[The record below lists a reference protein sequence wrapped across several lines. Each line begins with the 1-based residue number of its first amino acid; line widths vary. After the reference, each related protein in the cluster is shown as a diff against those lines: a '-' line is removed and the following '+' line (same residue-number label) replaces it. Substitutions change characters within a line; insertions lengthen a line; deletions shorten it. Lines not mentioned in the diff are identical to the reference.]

1 MEGAQVYV
9 DREDSMSMIAT
20 TSELLENVGNCYKEF
35 LDWRNRQMW
44 YQRVKRLPDLVL
56 YAPIYVDRENTVMA
70 KLSELKTTIP
80 YNQWIHMTLDQEC
93 SGNTSIWY
101 DVLRQRTDERPEHRC
116 RYCGCKVQAEW
127 VVCDRCGAPV

>member
-9 DREDSMSMIAT
+9 DREDTMSMIAT
-20 TSELLENVGNCYKEF
+20 TSELLKNVMGTYKEHV
-35 LDWRNRQMW
+35 R
-44 YQRVKRLPDLVL
+44 RLPDLVL

-80 YNQWIHMTLDQEC
+80 DNQWLHITLDQEC
-93 SGNTSIWY
+93 SGNTSVWY
-101 DVLRQRTDERPEHRC
+101 DDLHQRTDERPEHRC
-116 RYCGCKVQAEW
+116 RYCGCKVHVEW

>member
-1 MEGAQVYV
+1 
-9 DREDSMSMIAT
+9 MSMIAT
-20 TSELLENVGNCYKEF
+20 TSELLKNVMGTYKEHV
-35 LDWRNRQMW
+35 R
-44 YQRVKRLPDLVL
+44 RLPDLVL
-56 YAPIYVDRENTVMA
+56 YAPMDMEGDQVYVDRENTVMA

-127 VVCDRCGAPV
+127 VVCDRCGAPM